1 MDSGSSSEI
10 AFDCSSF
17 RLYMDGRVERNAHR
31 METTPAGFD
40 PETGV
45 ASKDVVIDAAT
56 GAMVRLYLPPA
67 AQAGAGAAATTA
79 NNKLPIIVF
88 FHGGYF
94 IVGSSAEPMYHR
106 YVNSLVARTGAV
118 AVSVEYRLAPEHRL
132 PAAYDDCWAALQWA
146 VSGADPWLAD
156 HGDLA
161 RVFLVGVSAGG
172 NVVHNMAID
181 LGAGGL
187 PAEAGVEVEAVVQ
200 LHPSFSGQRRMEV
213 EDEVFFRANNNRWAV
228 IFPGARGSVEDPR
241 INPTADGAPSL
252 AELGGQ
258 RLLVCTASEDPRGPR
273 ARAYCDAVRA
283 SGWRGKAEWFES
295 EGVGHGF
302 FVLEP
307 GSRTA
312 AALMDRVVAFLAGH

>member
-1 MDSGSSSEI
+1 MDSSSSSEI

-17 RLYMDGRVERNAHR
+17 RLYMDGRVERSAHR
-31 METTPAGFD
+31 METMPAGFD

-45 ASKDVVIDAAT
+45 TSKDVVIDAAT
-56 GAMVRLYLPPA
+56 GVFVRLYLPPA
-67 AQAGAGAAATTA
+67 AQAVSTTA
-79 NNKLPIIVF
+79 NKLPILVF

-94 IVGSSAEPMYHR
+94 IVGSAAEPMYHR
-106 YVNSLVARTGAV
+106 YVNSLAARAGAV

-132 PAAYDDCWAALQWA
+132 PAAYDDSWAALRWA

-156 HGDLA
+156 HGDPG
-161 RVFLVGVSAGG
+161 RVFLVGISAGG
-172 NVVHNMAID
+172 NVVHNMAVD
-181 LGAGGL
+181 VGAGGL
-187 PAEAGVEVEAVVQ
+187 PAAAGVEVEAVVQ

-213 EDEVFFRANNNRWAV
+213 EDEVFFRANNNRWGV
-228 IFPGARGSVEDPR
+228 IFPGARGGVEDPR
-241 INPTADGAPSL
+241 INPTAAGAPSL
-252 AELGGQ
+252 AELAGR

-273 ARAYCDAVRA
+273 AQAYCDAVRD

-302 FVLEP
+302 FVFEP
-307 GSRTA
+307 GSSTA